1 MKEVSLARIKNERT
15 AEYASQA
22 DFCRIFAADMN
33 SLYLLSLLLTADSG
47 KAEQCFV
54 SGLNDCGGSRVFREW
69 ARSWARRTIIQNA
82 IRLIGPRPTDASEI
96 SNRAQDVTGDQ
107 APAVLRPVVS
117 AVLELGSFER
127 FVFIMSV
134 FEGYS
139 DQDCSLLLGCTR
151 QTLIAARVR
160 ALQHIA
166 RSLELHGGK
175 PADAGSKAEPVH
187 DNKSIVEL
195 VAPVRLAT
203 PA

>member
-33 SLYLLSLLLTADSG
+33 SLYLLSLLLTGDSG

-96 SNRAQDVTGDQ
+96 SNRAQDVSGDQ

-175 PADAGSKAEPVH
+175 PTDAGSKAEPVH

>member
-1 MKEVSLARIKNERT
+1 MARIKNERT

-139 DQDCSLLLGCTR
+139 DQDCALLLGCTR